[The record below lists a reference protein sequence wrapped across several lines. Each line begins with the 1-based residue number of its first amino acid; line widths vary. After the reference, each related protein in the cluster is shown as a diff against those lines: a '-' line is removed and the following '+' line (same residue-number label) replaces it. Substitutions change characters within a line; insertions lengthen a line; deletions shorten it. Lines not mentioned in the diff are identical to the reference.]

1 MNFTADRKAVVS
13 KGSVRCCGSSLFLK
27 NKFGIGYHLTLV
39 LEGELFLLTK
49 PFFSNHCFLPGTS
62 KEQAI
67 ARLVTT
73 HVAKAE
79 KARRHGRELSFILP
93 LNDVDHFASLFSAI
107 EQEINNKS
115 SKLGKSVNNHFITTC
130 VIYLYRDIQLR
141 SFNDNPRR
149 SLPAFRKSRRRNR

>member
-1 MNFTADRKAVVS
+1 M
-13 KGSVRCCGSSLFLK
+13 
-27 NKFGIGYHLTLV
+27 
-39 LEGELFLLTK
+39 
-49 PFFSNHCFLPGTS
+49 PGTS

-115 SKLGKSVNNHFITTC
+115 SKLGKSVNNETIFSPR
-130 VIYLYRDIQLR
+130 VIYLYRDIQLW

-149 SLPAFRKSRRRNR
+149 SLPAFRKSRRRDR